1 MTPGLL
7 PQLEVQPLE
16 RLLHRLVAGE
26 AGPFMVLRPGAHPR
40 QRQIG
45 AGLLQPVGGAV
56 HGGILT
62 GAVRR
67 RAGCGQVAGPTRE
80 GGVRNSGEPL
90 LFRRAPV
97 DRDSRWL
104 R

>member
-16 RLLHRLVAGE
+16 RLLHRLMAGE
-26 AGPFMVLRPGAHPR
+26 AGPFMVPRPGAHPR

-56 HGGILT
+56 HGGILA
-62 GAVRR
+62 GA
-67 RAGCGQVAGPTRE
+67 A
-80 GGVRNSGEPL
+80 S
-90 LFRRAPV
+90 
-97 DRDSRWL
+97 
-104 R
+104 